1 MCIFMYVYIYKHN
14 IYNTNPL
21 ICAFWMNIIIQSY
34 WIIEINCSTMIFLYI
49 IIIIIMEYRQQ
60 IVINC
65 LRVNN
70 MHSVCTTHNYH
81 CKVNKYFAEVNKLNA
96 MFWYV
101 YYFEAWFSSGYVG

>member
-1 MCIFMYVYIYKHN
+1 
-14 IYNTNPL
+14 
-21 ICAFWMNIIIQSY
+21 
-34 WIIEINCSTMIFLYI
+34 
-49 IIIIIMEYRQQ
+49 MEYRQQ

-96 MFWYV
+96 MF
-101 YYFEAWFSSGYVG
+101 